1 MSKSLPDS
9 NETECPCKEG
19 VTEAEC
25 EDCQDLPRG
34 TLAYWRSLKKAQS
47 NNNKESRKS
56 RDRLL

>member
-47 NNNKESRKS
+47 NNNNKIKGEQQ
-56 RDRLL
+56 